1 MYKKGGGGSRESQNS
16 SKVSA
21 VLALLGVAIML
32 CSVANETL
40 FVVGAVVASTC
51 FIPHFLFNR
60 CPHCRK
66 LLGNNGAEHCQYCGK
81 PIEYTIQMIKAAAVC
96 PRRPFCIVFCCGPA
110 PSPLGG

>member
-1 MYKKGGGGSRESQNS
+1 MYKKEEVDPVKAKTAQ
-16 SKVSA
+16 KVSA
-21 VLALLGVAIML
+21 VLVLLGVAIML

-66 LLGNNGAEHCQYCGK
+66 LLGTNGAEHCQHCGK
-81 PIEYTIQMIKAAAVC
+81 PIE
-96 PRRPFCIVFCCGPA
+96 
-110 PSPLGG
+110 